1 MNEQMPDLNMDTD
14 SLYREEVITDQK
26 IGTIRQLIPVTADGE
41 TDPARPV
48 MFVGSAQMMT
58 PAGALPLSFRLEA
71 SNVAEAVAGFGEAA
85 TQALEHTL
93 QELQEMQRQSASSI
107 VVPGQGQGQGGPGGF
122 GGGGIQ
128 MP

>member
-1 MNEQMPDLNMDTD
+1 MNEQMPDLKMDTD

-26 IGTIRQLIPVTADGE
+26 IGTIRQMIPVTAEGD
-41 TDPARPV
+41 TDPARSV

-58 PAGALPLSFRLEA
+58 PAGALPLSFKLEA
-71 SNVAEAVAGFGEAA
+71 TNIAQAVAGFGDAA
-85 TQALEHTL
+85 KQALEHTL
-93 QELQEMQRQSASSI
+93 QELQEMQRQAASSI
-107 VVPGQGQGQGGPGGF
+107 VVPGQGPGGPGGL

>member
-1 MNEQMPDLNMDTD
+1 MNDQMPDLNMDAE

-41 TDPARPV
+41 PDPSRQV
-48 MFVGSAQMMT
+48 MYVGSAQMMT
-58 PAGALPLSFRLEA
+58 PAGALPLSFRLE
-71 SNVAEAVAGFGEAA
+71 VDTIAEAVAAFGESAKV
-85 TQALEHTL
+85 ALEHTL
-93 QELQEMQRQSASSI
+93 EEIQEMQRQAASSI
-107 VVPGQGQGQGGPGGF
+107 VVPGQGPAGGGGL